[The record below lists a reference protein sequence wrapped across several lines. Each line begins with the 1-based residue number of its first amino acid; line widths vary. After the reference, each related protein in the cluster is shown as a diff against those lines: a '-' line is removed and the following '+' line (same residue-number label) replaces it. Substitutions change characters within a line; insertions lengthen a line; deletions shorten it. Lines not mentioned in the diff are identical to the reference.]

1 MIPANVVIERR
12 KDSFVV
18 PLDDNRSVEFQFG
31 RSHSRNVRVW
41 VGLFADNGRT
51 AVNGTYRVLSEWDE
65 GSISAFVLSVLSADF
80 SKSALA
86 KARKTVR
93 SGVKLP
99 ASVTTVLD
107 EIRKK
112 YVELHGEDTDFRKEE
127 IRKILRQLRG
137 KLGEEELIQVW
148 REVAVEEVH
157 SS

>member
-31 RSHSRNVRVW
+31 RSQSRNVKVW
-41 VGLFADNGRT
+41 VGLVADDGRT
-51 AVNGTYRVLSEWDE
+51 TEGTYRVLSKWDD
-65 GSISAFVLSVLSADF
+65 GSVSAFVLSVLSADF

-86 KARKTVR
+86 KARKTIR